1 MSFVFQDGYI
11 GTEEI
16 WGNYAGLHRNIAPC
30 KKLCNIS
37 ILWHTWVLRNWIEQ
51 KLQSATLVENGMSY
65 LCCTKRNQPW
75 QLWQIVLTGDSHP
88 QLDGTSDGGQLLIF
102 DGLAAGEL

>member
-1 MSFVFQDGYI
+1 MVCLIYAAQN
-11 GTEEI
+11 GT
-16 WGNYAGLHRNIAPC
+16 N
-30 KKLCNIS
+30 
-37 ILWHTWVLRNWIEQ
+37 
-51 KLQSATLVENGMSY
+51 
-65 LCCTKRNQPW
+65 